1 MKVSQNNQELQ
12 KTKYLGSNAK
22 DRVELKNRQR
32 VHREFSATSNGETG
46 EFDYGSL
53 ERILSRQNLLMAMNR
68 VISNKGSHGV
78 DGMTVYE
85 LKQFLKMNWLQIR
98 QDIFNNEYKPMPVRR
113 VEIPKPNGGTRLL
126 GIPTVL
132 DRFIQQAIAQELNL
146 IYDENFSESSF
157 GFRPRRGAKDAIK
170 KSESYINEGYRW
182 VVDIDLE
189 KFFDKVNHD
198 ILMYKLSR
206 AIKDKRV
213 LKLIRKYL
221 QSGIMLNGIIVSN
234 QEGTPQGGPLS
245 PLLSN
250 IMLDELDKELE
261 NRGHKFCRY
270 ADDCNIYVKSK
281 RAGER
286 VMENITNF
294 IEGKLK
300 LKVNSNKSAVERP
313 WRRKFL
319 GFTLG
324 TMFGKA
330 YSSVS
335 KQSLKKHKDKLR
347 EILSR
352 SKPMTLEQ
360 RIIKLNKVNIGWI
373 NYYGIAKCK
382 GIVVQLDK
390 WIKQRL
396 RMCIWK
402 QWKKVRTRYKNL
414 KELGLNHYQ
423 AIKFSNTR
431 KGYWRVANSAI
442 LMTTLTNQFFND
454 LGLKSL
460 THQYM
465 KIHST

>member
-1 MKVSQNNQELQ
+1 MKVSKNNQGLQ
-12 KTKYLGSNAK
+12 KTKYIGSSAEN
-22 DRVELKNRQR
+22 RVELKDKQR
-32 VHREFSATSNGETG
+32 VHRRFSATSKGETS
-46 EFDYGSL
+46 EFEYGSL
-53 ERILSRQNLLMAMNR
+53 ERILSRENLLLAVKR
-68 VISNKGSHGV
+68 VVDNKGSHGV
-78 DGMTVYE
+78 DGMKVYE
-85 LKQFLKMNWLQIR
+85 LKSFLKANWLQIR
-98 QDIFNNEYKPMPVRR
+98 EEISNGEYRPMPVRR
-113 VEIPKPNGGTRLL
+113 VEIPKPSGGTRLL

-132 DRFIQQAIAQELNL
+132 DRFIQQAIAQELNN
-146 IYDENFSESSF
+146 IYDEKFSKSSF
-157 GFRPRRGAKDAIK
+157 GFRPYRGAKDAIK
-170 KSESYINEGYRW
+170 QAESYIDEGFRW
-182 VVDIDLE
+182 VVDLDLE

-206 AIKDKRV
+206 DIKDKRV
-213 LKLIRKYL
+213 LRLIRRYL
-221 QSGIMLNGIIVSN
+221 QSGIMINGIVVTN
-234 QEGTPQGGPLS
+234 DEGTPQGGPLS

-261 NRGHKFCRY
+261 KRGHRFCRY

-300 LKVNSNKSAVERP
+300 LKVNCSKSAVERP

-324 TMFGKA
+324 LMYGKA
-330 YSSVS
+330 YPSIS

-352 SKPMTLEQ
+352 SNPMTLEQ
-360 RIIKLNKVNIGWI
+360 RIIKLNQINIGWI

-382 GIVVQLDK
+382 GILEKLDK
-390 WIKQRL
+390 WIRQRL

-402 QWKKVRTRYKNL
+402 QWKKVKTRYKNL
-414 KELGLNHYQ
+414 KKLGLNHYQ
-423 AIKFSNTR
+423 AIKFANTR
-431 KGYWRVANSAI
+431 KGYWRIANSAI
-442 LMTTLTNQFFND
+442 LNTTLTNQFFTD

-460 THQYM
+460 TRQYI
-465 KIHST
+465 KIH

>member
-234 QEGTPQGGPLS
+234 QE
-245 PLLSN
+245 
-250 IMLDELDKELE
+250 
-261 NRGHKFCRY
+261 
-270 ADDCNIYVKSK
+270 
-281 RAGER
+281 
-286 VMENITNF
+286 
-294 IEGKLK
+294 
-300 LKVNSNKSAVERP
+300 
-313 WRRKFL
+313 
-319 GFTLG
+319 
-324 TMFGKA
+324 
-330 YSSVS
+330 
-335 KQSLKKHKDKLR
+335 
-347 EILSR
+347 
-352 SKPMTLEQ
+352 
-360 RIIKLNKVNIGWI
+360 
-373 NYYGIAKCK
+373 
-382 GIVVQLDK
+382 
-390 WIKQRL
+390 
-396 RMCIWK
+396 
-402 QWKKVRTRYKNL
+402 
-414 KELGLNHYQ
+414 
-423 AIKFSNTR
+423 
-431 KGYWRVANSAI
+431 
-442 LMTTLTNQFFND
+442 
-454 LGLKSL
+454 
-460 THQYM
+460 
-465 KIHST
+465 

>member
-1 MKVSQNNQELQ
+1 MKVSQNNQRLQ
-12 KTKYLGSNAK
+12 KTKYLGSNAQ
-22 DRVELKNRQR
+22 DRVELEHKQR
-32 VHREFSATSNGETG
+32 VHREFSATLKGETD
-46 EFDYGSL
+46 EFEYGSL
-53 ERILSRQNLLMAMNR
+53 ERILSRENLLLAMKR

-85 LKQFLKMNWLQIR
+85 LKQFLQMNWIR
-98 QDIFNNEYKPMPVRR
+98 IREDIFNNEYKPMPVRR
-113 VEIPKPNGGTRLL
+113 VEIPKPSGGTRLL

-146 IYDENFSESSF
+146 IYDENFSENSF
-157 GFRPRRGAKDAIK
+157 GFRPRRAAKDAIK
-170 KSESYINEGYRW
+170 KAESYINEGYRW

-198 ILMYKLSR
+198 ILMYKLSKD
-206 AIKDKRV
+206 IKDKRV

-221 QSGIMLNGIIVSN
+221 QSGIMINGIVVSN
-234 QEGTPQGGPLS
+234 EEGAPQGGPLS

-261 NRGHKFCRY
+261 KRGHRFCRY

-286 VMENITNF
+286 VMENITSF

-300 LKVNSNKSAVERP
+300 LKVNINKSAVERP
-313 WRRKFL
+313 WKRKFL

-324 TMFGKA
+324 IMFGKA
-330 YSSVS
+330 YSSIS

-352 SKPMTLEQ
+352 SNPMTLEQ
-360 RIIKLNKVNIGWI
+360 RIIKLNQVNIGWI

-382 GIVVQLDK
+382 GIAVQLDK
-390 WIKQRL
+390 WIKLRL
-396 RMCIWK
+396 RMYIWK
-402 QWKKVRTRYKNL
+402 QWKKVKTRYKNL
-414 KELGLNHYQ
+414 KKLGLNHYQ
-423 AIKFSNTR
+423 AIKFANTR

-442 LMTTLTNQFFND
+442 LKTTLTNQFFND

-460 THQYM
+460 TRQYI
-465 KIHST
+465 KIH

>member
-1 MKVSQNNQELQ
+1 MKVSQNNQRLQ
-12 KTKYLGSNAK
+12 KTKYLGSNAQ
-22 DRVELKNRQR
+22 DRVELEHKQR
-32 VHREFSATSNGETG
+32 VHREFSATLKGETD
-46 EFDYGSL
+46 EFEYGSL
-53 ERILSRQNLLMAMNR
+53 ERILSRENLLLAMKR

-85 LKQFLKMNWLQIR
+85 LKQFLQMNWIR
-98 QDIFNNEYKPMPVRR
+98 IREGIFNNEYKPMPVRR
-113 VEIPKPNGGTRLL
+113 VEIPKPSGGTRLL

-146 IYDENFSESSF
+146 IYDENFSENSF
-157 GFRPRRGAKDAIK
+157 GFRPRRAAKDAIK
-170 KSESYINEGYRW
+170 KAESYINEGYRW

-198 ILMYKLSR
+198 ILMYKLSKD
-206 AIKDKRV
+206 IKDKRV

-221 QSGIMLNGIIVSN
+221 QSGIMINGIVVSN
-234 QEGTPQGGPLS
+234 EEGTPQGGPLS

-261 NRGHKFCRY
+261 KRGHRFCRY

-286 VMENITNF
+286 VMENITSF

-300 LKVNSNKSAVERP
+300 LKVNINKSAVERP
-313 WRRKFL
+313 WKRKFL

-324 TMFGKA
+324 IMFGKA
-330 YSSVS
+330 YSSIS

-352 SKPMTLEQ
+352 SNPMTLEQ
-360 RIIKLNKVNIGWI
+360 RIIKLNQVNIGWI

-382 GIVVQLDK
+382 GIAVQLDK
-390 WIKQRL
+390 WIKLRL

-402 QWKKVRTRYKNL
+402 QWKKVKTRYKNL
-414 KELGLNHYQ
+414 KKLGLNHYQ
-423 AIKFSNTR
+423 AIKFANTR
-431 KGYWRVANSAI
+431 KGYWRVANSDI
-442 LMTTLTNQFFND
+442 LTTTLTNQFFND

-460 THQYM
+460 TRQYI
-465 KIHST
+465 KIH

>member
-1 MKVSQNNQELQ
+1 MKVSQNNQRLQ
-12 KTKYLGSNAK
+12 KTKYLGSNAQ
-22 DRVELKNRQR
+22 DRVELEHKQR
-32 VHREFSATSNGETG
+32 VHREFSATLKGETD
-46 EFDYGSL
+46 EFEYGSL
-53 ERILSRQNLLMAMNR
+53 ERILSRENLLLAMKR

-85 LKQFLKMNWLQIR
+85 LKQFLQMNWIR
-98 QDIFNNEYKPMPVRR
+98 IREDIFNNEYKPMPVRR
-113 VEIPKPNGGTRLL
+113 VEIPKPSGGTRLL

-146 IYDENFSESSF
+146 IYDENFSENSF
-157 GFRPRRGAKDAIK
+157 GFRPRRAAKDAIK
-170 KSESYINEGYRW
+170 KAESYINEGYRW

-198 ILMYKLSR
+198 ILMYKLSKD
-206 AIKDKRV
+206 IKDKRV

-221 QSGIMLNGIIVSN
+221 QSGIMINGIVVSN
-234 QEGTPQGGPLS
+234 EEGTPQGGPLS

-261 NRGHKFCRY
+261 KRGHRFCRY

-286 VMENITNF
+286 VMENITSF

-300 LKVNSNKSAVERP
+300 LKVNINKSAVERP
-313 WRRKFL
+313 WKRKFL

-324 TMFGKA
+324 IMFGKA
-330 YSSVS
+330 YSSIS

-352 SKPMTLEQ
+352 SNPMTLEQ
-360 RIIKLNKVNIGWI
+360 RIIKLNQVNIGWI

-382 GIVVQLDK
+382 GIAVQLDR

-402 QWKKVRTRYKNL
+402 QWKKVKTRYKNL
-414 KELGLNHYQ
+414 NKLGLNHYQ
-423 AIKFSNTR
+423 AIKFANTR
-431 KGYWRVANSAI
+431 KGYWRVANSVI
-442 LMTTLTNQFFND
+442 LNTTLTNQFFND

-460 THQYM
+460 TRQYI
-465 KIHST
+465 KIH

>member
-1 MKVSQNNQELQ
+1 MKVSQNNQRLQ
-12 KTKYLGSNAK
+12 KTKYLGSNAQ
-22 DRVELKNRQR
+22 DRVELEHKQR
-32 VHREFSATSNGETG
+32 VHREFSATLKGETD
-46 EFDYGSL
+46 EFEYGSL
-53 ERILSRQNLLMAMNR
+53 ERILSRENLLIAMKR
-68 VISNKGSHGV
+68 VIANKGSHGV

-85 LKQFLKMNWLQIR
+85 LKQFLQMNWIR
-98 QDIFNNEYKPMPVRR
+98 IREDIFNNEYKPMPVRR
-113 VEIPKPNGGTRLL
+113 VEIPKPSGGTRLL

-146 IYDENFSESSF
+146 IYDENFSENSF
-157 GFRPRRGAKDAIK
+157 GFRPRRAAKDAIK
-170 KSESYINEGYRW
+170 KAESYINEGYRW

-198 ILMYKLSR
+198 ILMYKLSKD
-206 AIKDKRV
+206 IKDKRV

-221 QSGIMLNGIIVSN
+221 QSGIMINGIVVSN
-234 QEGTPQGGPLS
+234 EEGTPQGGPLS

-261 NRGHKFCRY
+261 KRGHRFCRY

-286 VMENITNF
+286 VMENITSF

-300 LKVNSNKSAVERP
+300 LKVNINKSAVERP
-313 WRRKFL
+313 WKRKFL

-324 TMFGKA
+324 IMFGKA
-330 YSSVS
+330 YSSIS

-347 EILSR
+347 EILAR
-352 SKPMTLEQ
+352 SNPMTLKQ
-360 RIIKLNKVNIGWI
+360 RIIKLNQVNIGWI

-382 GIVVQLDK
+382 GIAVQLDK
-390 WIKQRL
+390 WIKLRL

-402 QWKKVRTRYKNL
+402 QWKKVKTRYKNL
-414 KELGLNHYQ
+414 KKLGLNHYQ
-423 AIKFSNTR
+423 AIKFANTR

-442 LMTTLTNQFFND
+442 LKTTLTNQFFND

-460 THQYM
+460 TRQYI
-465 KIHST
+465 KIH

>member
-1 MKVSQNNQELQ
+1 MKVSQNNQRLQ
-12 KTKYLGSNAK
+12 KTKYLGSNAQ
-22 DRVELKNRQR
+22 DRVELEHKQR
-32 VHREFSATSNGETG
+32 VHREFSATLKGETD
-46 EFDYGSL
+46 EFEYGSL
-53 ERILSRQNLLMAMNR
+53 ERILSRENLLLAMKR

-85 LKQFLKMNWLQIR
+85 LKQFLQMNWIR
-98 QDIFNNEYKPMPVRR
+98 IREDIFNNEYKPMPVRR
-113 VEIPKPNGGTRLL
+113 VEIPKPSGGTRLL

-146 IYDENFSESSF
+146 IYDENFSENSF
-157 GFRPRRGAKDAIK
+157 GFRPRRAAKDAIK
-170 KSESYINEGYRW
+170 KAESYINEGYRW

-198 ILMYKLSR
+198 ILMYKLSKD
-206 AIKDKRV
+206 IKDKRV

-221 QSGIMLNGIIVSN
+221 QSGIMINGIVVSN
-234 QEGTPQGGPLS
+234 EEGTPQGGPLS

-261 NRGHKFCRY
+261 KRGHRFCRY

-286 VMENITNF
+286 VMENITSF

-300 LKVNSNKSAVERP
+300 LKVNINKSAVERP
-313 WRRKFL
+313 WKRKFL

-324 TMFGKA
+324 IMFGKA
-330 YSSVS
+330 YSSIS

-352 SKPMTLEQ
+352 SNPMTLKQ
-360 RIIKLNKVNIGWI
+360 RIIKLNQVNIGWI

-382 GIVVQLDK
+382 GIAVQLDK
-390 WIKQRL
+390 WIKLRL
-396 RMCIWK
+396 RMYIWK
-402 QWKKVRTRYKNL
+402 QWKKVKTRYKNL
-414 KELGLNHYQ
+414 KKLGLNHYQ
-423 AIKFSNTR
+423 AIKFANTR

-442 LMTTLTNQFFND
+442 LKTTLTNQFFND

-460 THQYM
+460 TRQYI
-465 KIHST
+465 KIH

>member
-1 MKVSQNNQELQ
+1 MKVSQNNQRLQ
-12 KTKYLGSNAK
+12 KTKYLGSNAQ
-22 DRVELKNRQR
+22 DRVELEHKQR
-32 VHREFSATSNGETG
+32 VHREFSATLKGETD
-46 EFDYGSL
+46 EFEYGSL
-53 ERILSRQNLLMAMNR
+53 ERILSRENLLLAMKR
-68 VISNKGSHGV
+68 VISNKGSPGV

-85 LKQFLKMNWLQIR
+85 LKQFLQMNWIR
-98 QDIFNNEYKPMPVRR
+98 IREDIFNNEYKPMPVRR
-113 VEIPKPNGGTRLL
+113 VEIPKPSGGTRLL

-146 IYDENFSESSF
+146 IYDENFSENSF
-157 GFRPRRGAKDAIK
+157 GFRPRRAAKDAIK
-170 KSESYINEGYRW
+170 KAESYINEGYRW

-198 ILMYKLSR
+198 ILMYKLSKD
-206 AIKDKRV
+206 IKDKRV

-221 QSGIMLNGIIVSN
+221 QSGIMINGIVVSN
-234 QEGTPQGGPLS
+234 EEGTPQGGPLS

-261 NRGHKFCRY
+261 KRGHRFCRY

-286 VMENITNF
+286 VMKNITSF

-300 LKVNSNKSAVERP
+300 LKVNINKSAVERP
-313 WRRKFL
+313 WKRKFL

-324 TMFGKA
+324 IMFGKA
-330 YSSVS
+330 YSSIS

-352 SKPMTLEQ
+352 SNPMTLEQ
-360 RIIKLNKVNIGWI
+360 RIIKLNQVNIGWI

-382 GIVVQLDK
+382 GIAVQLDK
-390 WIKQRL
+390 WIKLRL
-396 RMCIWK
+396 RMYIWK
-402 QWKKVRTRYKNL
+402 QWKKVKTRYKNL
-414 KELGLNHYQ
+414 KKLGLNHYQ
-423 AIKFSNTR
+423 AIKFANTR

-442 LMTTLTNQFFND
+442 LKTTLTNQFFND

-460 THQYM
+460 TRQYI
-465 KIHST
+465 KIH

>member
-1 MKVSQNNQELQ
+1 MKVSQNNQRLQ
-12 KTKYLGSNAK
+12 KTKYLGSNAQ
-22 DRVELKNRQR
+22 DRVELEHKQR
-32 VHREFSATSNGETG
+32 VHREFSATLKGETD
-46 EFDYGSL
+46 EFEYGSL
-53 ERILSRQNLLMAMNR
+53 ERILSRENLLLAMKR

-85 LKQFLKMNWLQIR
+85 LKQFLQMNWIR
-98 QDIFNNEYKPMPVRR
+98 IREDIFNNEYKPMPVRR
-113 VEIPKPNGGTRLL
+113 VEIPKPSGGTRLL

-146 IYDENFSESSF
+146 IYDENFSENSF
-157 GFRPRRGAKDAIK
+157 GFRPRRAAKDAIK
-170 KSESYINEGYRW
+170 KAESYINEGYRW

-198 ILMYKLSR
+198 ILMYKLSKD
-206 AIKDKRV
+206 IKDKRV

-221 QSGIMLNGIIVSN
+221 QSGIMINGIVVSN
-234 QEGTPQGGPLS
+234 EEGTPQGGPLS

-261 NRGHKFCRY
+261 KRGHRFCRY

-286 VMENITNF
+286 VMENITSF

-300 LKVNSNKSAVERP
+300 LKVNINKSAVERP
-313 WRRKFL
+313 WKRKFL

-324 TMFGKA
+324 IMFGKA
-330 YSSVS
+330 YSSIS

-352 SKPMTLEQ
+352 SNPITLKQ
-360 RIIKLNKVNIGWI
+360 RIIKLNQVNIGWI

-382 GIVVQLDK
+382 GIAVLLDK
-390 WIKQRL
+390 WIKLRL

-402 QWKKVRTRYKNL
+402 QWKKVKTRYKNL
-414 KELGLNHYQ
+414 KKLGLNHYQ
-423 AIKFSNTR
+423 AIKFANTR

-442 LMTTLTNQFFND
+442 LKTTLTNQFFND

-460 THQYM
+460 TRQYI
-465 KIHST
+465 KIH

>member
-1 MKVSQNNQELQ
+1 MELEH
-12 KTKYLGSNAK
+12 K
-22 DRVELKNRQR
+22 QR
-32 VHREFSATSNGETG
+32 VHRKFSATLKGETD
-46 EFDYGSL
+46 EFEYGSL
-53 ERILSRQNLLMAMNR
+53 ERILSRENLLLAMKR

-85 LKQFLKMNWLQIR
+85 LKQFLQMNWIR
-98 QDIFNNEYKPMPVRR
+98 IREDIFNNEYKPMPVRR
-113 VEIPKPNGGTRLL
+113 VEIQKPSGGTRLL

-146 IYDENFSESSF
+146 IYDENFSENSF
-157 GFRPRRGAKDAIK
+157 GFRPRRAAKDAIK
-170 KSESYINEGYRW
+170 KAESYINEGYRW

-198 ILMYKLSR
+198 ILMYKLSKD
-206 AIKDKRV
+206 IKDKRV

-221 QSGIMLNGIIVSN
+221 QSGIMINGIVVSN
-234 QEGTPQGGPLS
+234 EEGTPQGGPLS

-261 NRGHKFCRY
+261 KRGHRFCRY

-286 VMENITNF
+286 VMENITSF

-300 LKVNSNKSAVERP
+300 LKVNINKSAVERP
-313 WRRKFL
+313 WKRKFL

-324 TMFGKA
+324 IMFGKA
-330 YSSVS
+330 YSSIS

-352 SKPMTLEQ
+352 SNPMTLEQ
-360 RIIKLNKVNIGWI
+360 RIIKLNQVNIGWI

-382 GIVVQLDK
+382 GIAVQLDK
-390 WIKQRL
+390 WIKLRL

-402 QWKKVRTRYKNL
+402 QWKKVKTRYKNL
-414 KELGLNHYQ
+414 KKLGLNHYQ
-423 AIKFSNTR
+423 AIKFANTR
-431 KGYWRVANSAI
+431 KGYWRVANSDI
-442 LMTTLTNQFFND
+442 LTTTLTNQFFND

-460 THQYM
+460 TRQYI
-465 KIHST
+465 KIH